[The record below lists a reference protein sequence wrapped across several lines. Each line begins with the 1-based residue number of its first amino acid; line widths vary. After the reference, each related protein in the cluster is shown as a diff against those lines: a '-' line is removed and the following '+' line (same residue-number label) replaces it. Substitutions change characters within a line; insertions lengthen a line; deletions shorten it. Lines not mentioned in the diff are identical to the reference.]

1 MMLFTQ
7 LQVDTSV
14 WVSFLYMTVIG
25 VGLGLGMQSLVL
37 AVQNAVDMRDMGAGT
52 AAITF
57 FRSLGGSFG
66 VAILGA
72 VLSARLTSELASRL
86 PAAIRQ
92 LPPAQASRYASGGG
106 SSISINEPAK
116 ILALPAPIRDAIQ
129 HAFVASLHT
138 VFLVTGLVAI
148 AAVAVTLALPD
159 RELRGA
165 GPATAPGTAPEAGT
179 NGSGPSQQR
188 KPSLEEEPAETAA
201 AEMEAKTAGLI

>member
-1 MMLFTQ
+1 
-7 LQVDTSV
+7 
-14 WVSFLYMTVIG
+14 
-25 VGLGLGMQSLVL
+25 
-37 AVQNAVDMRDMGAGT
+37 
-52 AAITF
+52 
-57 FRSLGGSFG
+57 
-66 VAILGA
+66 VAILGT
-72 VLSARLTSELASRL
+72 VLSARLTSELASRMA
-86 PAAIRQ
+86 AAIRQ

-138 VFLVTGLVAI
+138 VFLVTGLIAI

-165 GPATAPGTAPEAGT
+165 GPATAPEAGT
-179 NGSGPSQQR
+179 NGSGPGQQR

-201 AEMEAKTAGLI
+201 AEMEANTAGLL